1 MIFKAAFAIFAL
13 AALMIGAQLYEVDLE
28 KGITRDIYNYTEE
41 KIDVPQSNISSFY
54 PIERT
59 KGVINIGRL
68 YQIIESGIN
77 FIFVSS
83 EQVIKMGIEYGY
95 QNPTIPWE
103 KIVSLVILI
112 LIVWLAIC
120 LMKPIGY
127 LLVFIFM
134 LIMMIV
140 DKRKKRKEMRE
151 KNGII

>member
-1 MIFKAAFAIFAL
+1 MIIKFVIAL
-13 AALMIGAQLYEVDLE
+13 FLICFLMIGAQLYQSDQEYGV
-28 KGITRDIYNYTEE
+28 TRDIYNYTEE
-41 KIDVPQSNISSFY
+41 KINVPLSNISSLH

-59 KGVINIGRL
+59 KGVVNIGRL